1 MEQQMSYIKKKL
13 MRPSAEQIERLREEL
28 HRRIS
33 IEELE
38 SSGRW
43 GASDRIVN
51 LLEIEPATFH
61 RLWIVPLLD
70 AGLSLEAATACI
82 VQSYFQPN

>member
-1 MEQQMSYIKKKL
+1 MTYREKKL
-13 MRPSAEQIERLREEL
+13 MRASAEQIERLREEL
-28 HRRIS
+28 HRRVS

-38 SSGRW
+38 SGRL
-43 GASDRIVN
+43 GALDCIVN
-51 LLEIEPATFH
+51 LLDIERATFH

>member
-33 IEELE
+33 IEELK
-38 SSGRW
+38 SGRL
-43 GASDRIVN
+43 GALDYIVN
-51 LLEIEPATFH
+51 LLEIERATFH

>member
-1 MEQQMSYIKKKL
+1 MRYPEKKAL
-13 MRPSAEQIERLREEL
+13 WPSAEQIEQLREEL

-33 IEELE
+33 IEEIE
-38 SSGRW
+38 SSRRLE
-43 GASDRIVN
+43 ASDCIVN

-61 RLWIVPLLD
+61 RLWIAPLLD
-70 AGLSLEAATACI
+70 AGLSLEAATAGI

>member
-1 MEQQMSYIKKKL
+1 MSSTEKKF
-13 MRPSAEQIERLREEL
+13 MRSSSEQIERLREEL
-28 HRRIS
+28 RRRLS

-38 SSGRW
+38 SSWRLE
-43 GASDRIVN
+43 SLDYVVN

-61 RLWIVPLLD
+61 RLWIVPLLN
-70 AGLSLEAATACI
+70 AGLSVEAATACI

>member
-1 MEQQMSYIKKKL
+1 MSDTERKAIW
-13 MRPSAEQIERLREEL
+13 PSAEQIERLREEL

-33 IEELE
+33 IEEVEPSWRLE
-38 SSGRW
+38 
-43 GASDRIVN
+43 ASDRILD
-51 LLEIEPATFH
+51 LLDIEPATFH
-61 RLWIVPLLD
+61 RLWMAPLLD

>member
-13 MRPSAEQIERLREEL
+13 MRPSAGQIERLREEL

-38 SSGRW
+38 SSGRL
-43 GASDRIVN
+43 GALDYIVN
-51 LLEIEPATFH
+51 LLEIERATFH

>member
-1 MEQQMSYIKKKL
+1 MSYPEKKV

-38 SSGRW
+38 SSGRF
-43 GASDRIVN
+43 GALDCIVN
-51 LLEIEPATFH
+51 LLEIERATFH

>member
-1 MEQQMSYIKKKL
+1 MSYTEKKT
-13 MRPSAEQIERLREEL
+13 MWPSAEQMERLREEL

-33 IEELE
+33 IEEVE
-38 SSGRW
+38 SSRRLE
-43 GASDRIVN
+43 ASDRILN

-70 AGLSLEAATACI
+70 AGLSLEAATACV
-82 VQSYFQPN
+82 VQSYLQPS

>member
-1 MEQQMSYIKKKL
+1 MSYTKKKV

-28 HRRIS
+28 HKRIS

-38 SSGRW
+38 SSGRLK
-43 GASDRIVN
+43 ALDCIVN
-51 LLEIEPATFH
+51 LLDIERATFH

>member
-1 MEQQMSYIKKKL
+1 MSYIKKKL

-38 SSGRW
+38 SRRL
-43 GASDRIVN
+43 GALDYIVN
-51 LLEIEPATFH
+51 LLEIERATFH

>member
-1 MEQQMSYIKKKL
+1 MSYIKKKL
-13 MRPSAEQIERLREEL
+13 MRPNAEQIERLREKL

-33 IEELE
+33 LEELE
-38 SSGRW
+38 SSGRS
-43 GASDRIVN
+43 GALDCIIN
-51 LLEIEPATFH
+51 LLDIERATFH

-82 VQSYFQPN
+82 VQSYVQPN

>member
-1 MEQQMSYIKKKL
+1 MSYIKKKL
-13 MRPSAEQIERLREEL
+13 MQPSAGQIERLREEL
-28 HRRIS
+28 HRRVS

-43 GASDRIVN
+43 GALEDIVN
-51 LLEIEPATFH
+51 LLEIERGTFH

>member
-1 MEQQMSYIKKKL
+1 MEQQMSYIKKRL
-13 MRPSAEQIERLREEL
+13 MWPSAEQIERLREEL

-38 SSGRW
+38 SSGRL
-43 GASDRIVN
+43 GAFEYIVN
-51 LLEIEPATFH
+51 LLEIERATFH